1 MPVQKT
7 QHWMMKMKNRF
18 NRLLDA
24 LSEGLAKR
32 KGLLPMLG
40 ILLIALNLVLQ
51 FIPGSGWLVESN
63 LFLHLGVILGLFG
76 ILLAWA
82 L

>member
-1 MPVQKT
+1 MRIQKT
-7 QHWMMKMKNRF
+7 MNWATKMKNRF
-18 NRLLDA
+18 NQWLDA

-40 ILLIALNLVLQ
+40 IGLVILNLALQ
-51 FIPGSGWLVESN
+51 LLPGASWVKESD
-63 LFLHLGVILGLFG
+63 LFLHLGVVFGLLGM
-76 ILLAWA
+76 LLAWA